1 MTAEPEVFKSRKE
14 AHTRLSMDEER
25 FKKLLDRAVGRD
37 KSELILVRDVH
48 VTAMEA
54 YGKAPTRQTKDNWDA
69 ARSAL
74 EETVERLL
82 AKYLPDEQPPP
93 EGERFA
99 NRKQA
104 LNWLRA
110 QGYKVSQ
117 GKFYQDCEA
126 GFPALH
132 RDGTVSRYQ
141 VMQYGQQVDVSTRS
155 ETRFDQSARREDL
168 EIRKLEA
175 EVREKESKARR
186 EDSRWLLKEDAWA
199 AVAALLSTLQDGIY
213 HHLHEGQGL
222 LVHLAGGTPDREPEV
237 CEAMMELVGK
247 AFNELA
253 GERLEGTFVE
263 DIADESTIGEDGDDV
278 E

>member
-1 MTAEPEVFKSRKE
+1 
-14 AHTRLSMDEER
+14 MDEEG
-25 FKKLLDRAVGRD
+25 FKRLLDVAVGQD
-37 KSELILVRDVH
+37 KQELVLVHNGH
-48 VTAMEA
+48 VTAMGA
-54 YGKAPTRQTKDNWDA
+54 YGKVPTRQTKDNWDA

-74 EETVERLL
+74 EETVERLQ
-82 AKYLPDEQPPP
+82 AKYLPDDQPAP

-141 VMQYGQQVDVSTRS
+141 VMQYGQQIDVSARS
-155 ETRFDQSARREDL
+155 VPQFDQSARREDL

-175 EVREKESKARR
+175 EVKEKELKARR
-186 EDSRWLLKEDAWA
+186 EDSRWMNREDAWA
-199 AVAALLSTLQDGIY
+199 AVAALLSTLQGGIR

-222 LVHLAGGTPDREPEV
+222 LVHLAGGDPVREPEV
-237 CEAMMELVGK
+237 FEAAVELVGK
-247 AFNELA
+247 AFDELA
-253 GERLEGTFVE
+253 GARIEGMFAESV
-263 DIADESTIGEDGDDV
+263 DEKGEMD
-278 E
+278 EQ

>member
-1 MTAEPEVFKSRKE
+1 
-14 AHTRLSMDEER
+14 MDEER

-37 KSELILVRDVH
+37 KSELILVRDGH
-48 VTAMEA
+48 VTAMDA

-117 GKFYQDCEA
+117 GKFYQDCVA

-141 VMQYGQQVDVSTRS
+141 VMQYGQQIDVSARS
-155 ETRFDQSARREDL
+155 EPRFDQSARREDL

-175 EVREKESKARR
+175 EVMEKESKARR

-199 AVAALLSTLQDGIY
+199 AVAALLSILQDGIY

-222 LVHLAGGTPDREPEV
+222 LVHLAGGDPVREAEV
-237 CEAMMELVGK
+237 FEAAVGMVGR
-247 AFNELA
+247 AFDELA
-253 GERLEGTFVE
+253 GARIEGMFAENVE
-263 DIADESTIGEDGDDV
+263 EQGEADGQ
-278 E
+278 